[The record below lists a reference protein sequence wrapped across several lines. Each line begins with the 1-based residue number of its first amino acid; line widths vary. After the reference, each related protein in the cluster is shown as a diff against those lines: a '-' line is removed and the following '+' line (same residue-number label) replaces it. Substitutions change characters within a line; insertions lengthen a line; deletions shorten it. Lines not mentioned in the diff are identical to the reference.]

1 MQSNKSKYYDNEINL
16 LDRMKG
22 KHKEEILYFIKDF
35 KVPSTNNQAEVDQRG
50 LKVKQRIGK
59 FRSEGGANNYANI
72 RSVILTLK
80 KQKANVF
87 DKIKLL
93 VSGKPTL
100 I

>member
-1 MQSNKSKYYDNEINL
+1 MTNVTDIIDINISKSFNQIYIFFHVNL

-72 RSVILTLK
+72 RSVI
-80 KQKANVF
+80 
-87 DKIKLL
+87 
-93 VSGKPTL
+93 
-100 I
+100 